1 MGRYSSGRPPV
12 IKFKDINLCSSE
24 GNKRILR
31 NCVDLCTQ
39 EVKARVLA
47 LKERGPEGFRFYD
60 FLEDK
65 VKKTS
70 FHPPLCGLGSSFLVP
85 VAILLFSVVFLIA
98 HPLILCRPGPK

>member
-39 EVKARVLA
+39 GAKARVLA

-60 FLEDK
+60 FLEDE

-70 FHPPLCGLGSSFLVP
+70 FHPTLRSSFLVT